1 MPVFRFRARTLVI
14 ALLAG
19 STASCR
25 SSSSDAR
32 DTALATARD
41 DFGAAIAMNAV
52 PRRIVSLN
60 PTTTEILFAIG
71 AGPRVVG
78 RTHYDLY
85 PAEAQRVPD
94 LGPGI
99 RPNVEAVL
107 ATRPDLVV
115 LYASADDRPT
125 AERLREAHIPVVAF
139 KVDDIEGFR
148 RVTRLLG
155 RIVGQSA
162 RADSLV
168 DSVSATLERV
178 RRATASL
185 PRPTVVV
192 HTWDRPVI
200 VIGGTSF
207 LSELL
212 DIAGAR
218 NAYADARTATV
229 TVTLED
235 ILRRDPDI
243 VLAGPQDARRIV
255 VSNDWRTLR
264 AVKDGRVFA
273 YDTNL
278 VARPSVQL
286 GAAAVSL
293 ANLFHSGAVR

>member
-19 STASCR
+19 SAASCR

-32 DTALATARD
+32 DTPHAAARD
-41 DFGAAIAMNAV
+41 DFGAAIAMNVV

-78 RTHYDLY
+78 RTRYDLY

-125 AERLREAHIPVVAF
+125 ADRLREAHIPVVAF
-139 KVDDIEGFR
+139 KIDDIEGFR

-185 PRPTVVV
+185 PRPSVVV

-200 VIGGTSF
+200 VIGGTSY

-293 ANLFHSGAVR
+293 ANLFHPGAVR

>member
-293 ANLFHSGAVR
+293 ANLFHPGAVR

>member
-19 STASCR
+19 SIASCR

-32 DTALATARD
+32 DTPNATARD
-41 DFGAAIAMNAV
+41 DFGTAIAMNAV

-78 RTHYDLY
+78 RTHFDLY

-125 AERLREAHIPVVAF
+125 ADRLREAHIPVVAF

-185 PRPTVVV
+185 PRPIVVV

-243 VLAGPQDARRIV
+243 VLAGPQDARRII

-293 ANLFHSGAVR
+293 ANLFHPGAVR

>member
-19 STASCR
+19 SAASCR

-32 DTALATARD
+32 DTPHAAARD
-41 DFGAAIAMNAV
+41 DFGAAIAMNVV

-78 RTHYDLY
+78 RTRYDLY
-85 PAEAQRVPD
+85 PAEAQHVPD

-125 AERLREAHIPVVAF
+125 ADRLREAHIPVVAF
-139 KVDDIEGFR
+139 KIDDIEGFR

-185 PRPTVVV
+185 PRPSVVV

-200 VIGGTSF
+200 VIGGTSY

-293 ANLFHSGAVR
+293 ANLFHPGAVR

>member
-1 MPVFRFRARTLVI
+1 MPVFRFPARTGVI
-14 ALLAG
+14 ALLGCFAAACR
-19 STASCR
+19 AS
-25 SSSSDAR
+25 SPDSR
-32 DTALATARD
+32 DTRSASVRD
-41 DFGAAIAMNAV
+41 DFDAPISLGNS

-85 PAEAQRVPD
+85 PADARRVPD

-115 LYASADDRPT
+115 LYASADDRP
-125 AERLREAHIPVVAF
+125 AADRLRAAHVPVVAF
-139 KVDDIEGFR
+139 KVDDIESFG

-155 RIVGQSA
+155 RVVGDSA

-168 DSVSATLERV
+168 DSVSATLDRV
-178 RRATASL
+178 RRATARL
-185 PRPTVVV
+185 PRPRVVV

-200 VIGGTSF
+200 VIGGRSF
-207 LSELL
+207 MSELL

-218 NAYADARTATV
+218 NAYADAPTATV

-243 VLAGPQDARRIV
+243 VLAGPEDAARIRV
-255 VSNDWRTLR
+255 ANDWRTLR

-293 ANLFHSGAVR
+293 AQLFHPGVVR